1 MNLKLC
7 RLFSDRQYRGVQTV
21 RQDVLISGS
30 AQQVPAGAHQVVLDP
45 NGHFAISQAV
55 EVAGE
60 QMTIRQST
68 VFRDDRERQ
77 VVVHQNVMGLR
88 REDAGGQGNHN
99 EGQNND
105 RDHRQA
111 IPIAAD
117 GDEGNDNND
126 EDLRQAIPIA
136 ERVFGRLPTPATFEA
151 CGDRQPT
158 VTTCIYIMET

>member
-1 MNLKLC
+1 MKYNM
-7 RLFSDRQYRGVQTV
+7 
-21 RQDVLISGS
+21 S

-60 QMTIRQST
+60 QMTIRQIT

-105 RDHRQA
+105 QDHRQA
-111 IPIAAD
+111 IPIA
-117 GDEGNDNND
+117 
-126 EDLRQAIPIA
+126 
-136 ERVFGRLPTPATFEA
+136 ERLFGRLLTPATFMA
-151 CGDRQPT
+151 QLYGHPPRR
-158 VTTCIYIMET
+158 